1 MIIDKLSNLEEYKS
15 LSARI
20 ETAINY
26 IQAADFK
33 TMELGKHPIDGDA
46 VVAIISEYDTKTLET
61 AKPEAHKKYMD
72 IQIVA
77 SGAEYM
83 GYLPLDGQE
92 TSIAYNPEKDVEFYN
107 VKCDLTKVEEGMF
120 AMFMP
125 QDIHQP
131 GVMIEESKKVRKVVV
146 KVLV

>member
-1 MIIDKLSNLEEYKS
+1 MIIDKLSHLEEYKS

-26 IQAADFK
+26 IKTADFK
-33 TMELGKHPIDGDA
+33 AMELGKYPIDGDA
-46 VVAIISEYDTKTLET
+46 VVAIISEYDTKTLEA

-83 GYLPLDGQE
+83 GYLPLNRQE
-92 TSIAYNPEKDVEFYN
+92 TSIAYNSEKDVEFYD

-131 GVMIEESKKVRKVVV
+131 GVMIESSKKVRKVVV